1 MVRHFLIVFDG
12 ATGSMREELR
22 EFARPA
28 PAVQAYA
35 DAERRYEGES
45 QVQVVL
51 IASDSL
57 ATVKATHPNFWSSTD
72 FATLARKAL
81 RPATG

>member
-1 MVRHFLIVFDG
+1 MARHFLIVFDG
-12 ATGSMREELR
+12 TTGRMREPVR

-28 PAVQAYA
+28 PAVRAYA
-35 DAERRYEGES
+35 DAERRFERE
-45 QVQVVL
+45 QEVQVVL

-57 ATVKATHPNFWSSTD
+57 ATVKKTHPNFWNSKD
-72 FATLARKAL
+72 FETLARRAL